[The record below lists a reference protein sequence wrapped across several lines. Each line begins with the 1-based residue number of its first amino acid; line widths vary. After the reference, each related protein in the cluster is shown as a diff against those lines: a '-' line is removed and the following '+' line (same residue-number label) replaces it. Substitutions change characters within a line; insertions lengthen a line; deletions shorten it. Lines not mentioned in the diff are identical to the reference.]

1 MKKLLSRFKQSL
13 SSRQLKWILNCWPP
27 LWFTGIRIESI
38 SNDFKYARVIMR
50 LRWYNK
56 NYVGV
61 HFGGSLYSMTDP
73 FYMLMLMKNLPANY
87 IVWDYSA
94 DIKFIKPGR
103 DTVVAE
109 FVLDDKVINLIKDKT
124 AQGNKYIA
132 PFRVDIKNS
141 QDELVC
147 QVNKLVY
154 IKLKQASI
162 EA

>member
-1 MKKLLSRFKQSL
+1 
-13 SSRQLKWILNCWPP
+13 
-27 LWFTGIRIESI
+27 
-38 SNDFKYARVIMR
+38 
-50 LRWYNK
+50 
-56 NYVGV
+56 
-61 HFGGSLYSMTDP
+61 
-73 FYMLMLMKNLPANY
+73 MKNLPANY